1 MLPLG
6 GMLLSGVALSA
17 AARLG
22 LVGAVRTSV
31 SSIGLVV
38 KWWCTRSVGIAPLLI
53 GCIATYRVHCDVT
66 GAAPLV
72 WTSCYRRGGGRL
84 RGLRQRRHQLGSFFW
99 GVAGPVSR
107 YRAFRP
113 ADAACLRGSRRG
125 CRRLLEE
132 PLHVATDS
140 RRHHGAG
147 RGMSTPEPGP
157 GGGGSARRG
166 AVSGARCQ
174 AGGGILGE

>member
-1 MLPLG
+1 MAASDAAG
-6 GMLLSGVALSA
+6 WGVSA
-17 AARLG
+17 GIARSCACCG
-22 LVGAVRTSV
+22 RR
-31 SSIGLVV
+31 
-38 KWWCTRSVGIAPLLI
+38 CTRSVGITPLLI